1 MKLIGEKRHCSNCM
15 TKTQHTIIKQKDI
28 MMRKCKS
35 LYNCNKCNTTSWKR
49 HLRPLAEGSY

>member
-1 MKLIGEKRHCSNCM
+1 M
-15 TKTQHTIIKQKDI
+15 TKTTHTIIEQKDV
-28 MMRKCKS
+28 MMRKGKS